1 MPICPQCKQSIM
13 ADAVTCPH
21 CRLELKAHG
30 HPGIPLH
37 RATANTS
44 LCDTCTYHHDDSCNF
59 PQRPTAQT
67 CTLYQDAN
75 AVVSLPQKPSDV
87 YHIPWW
93 RKYTGWIALGIL
105 IGVSLL
111 ITLVIN

>member
-1 MPICPQCKQSIM
+1 MPTCPQCQQAVA

-37 RATANTS
+37 RAVGEAY
-44 LCDTCTYHHDDSCNF
+44 LCDTCTYHLDDTCNF
-59 PQRPTAQT
+59 PQRPLAQA

-75 AVVSLPQKPSDV
+75 AVVSLPQRPSDV
-87 YHIPWW
+87 YRIPWW
-93 RKYTGWIALGIL
+93 RRYAGWIVLGAV

-111 ITLVIN
+111 MALL